1 MRQGRRRTAVAAT
14 LAVSAAVAGSVMT
27 PSGVQADTPVG
38 EGQLLPAV
46 EASPTGRYIVVV
58 NDDPLLVE
66 FSQDQLRSDNAKRK
80 GRDIA
85 RGHDELIAHAG
96 VQVDKTASYVNAL
109 NGFAV
114 QASPAEIERI
124 AAEPGVRTVLPDLL
138 YQPDTDVSQEF
149 LGLNDAGGAYAS
161 GLDGEGVVIG
171 VIDSG
176 IWPEHPSLADD
187 GTYAAPPVS
196 IDPVDLDGVVYDGCD
211 FGDTEHALAAGLEDA
226 PFTCNNK
233 LIGARHVMPAYLDS
247 PGLTQVEYA
256 SARDEDGHGTH
267 TATTAAGNADVQ
279 AEIFGNDFGLVTGI
293 APRAHVVAYK
303 ALGIDGGYGSDLAL
317 AIDLAVADGVDVINY
332 SIGSS
337 SPAIGPDDIA
347 FLFAA
352 GAGVHV
358 ATSAGNSGPGAAT
371 LGSPSSVPWLTTV
384 GASTHTRTYRGT
396 MTLGDGT
403 VLEGASITESTDMV
417 PLVDAV
423 DLGNELCLPDAWA
436 AGTDLTGQIVLC
448 RRGQNARVEKS
459 LAAAQVNAAG
469 MILYNASPTETLTA
483 DPHYLAAIHITAD
496 DGAVVKNYLAATEA
510 PVAQINGWEQV
521 ERPGSVMADFSS
533 RGENLL
539 SADILKPDVTAPGV
553 DILAGNTPTP
563 TLGRPGQYFQAISG
577 TSMSSPHVAGLMAL
591 IDQAHPDWSPAAVKS
606 ALMTTARQDVLKEDG
621 STPADPFDMGAGH
634 VDPAGPVA
642 AEGSI
647 FNPGIVFDNDIY
659 GAVAYTCGEGFE
671 LFTRATCDSI
681 VGAGYPTDASD
692 YNQASIAI
700 GELAGTQ
707 TVTRTMTNVAG
718 RALNLTASFE
728 APDGFEVS
736 ISPSKVTVPVGRT
749 ATFEI
754 TVTAVDP
761 QPKQWAFGSMTL
773 TETSKGK
780 GKQHSAR
787 VPIAVRAVAVAAPL
801 EIGPVPIAD
810 GGVSFDVQFG
820 YNGAYQ
826 ALGHGLSE
834 ALPLDPD
841 TPLSVAQDP
850 DQTWEFN
857 DLFAPWGDYR
867 IIETDGSALVRITV
881 PPIEASPDADIDV
894 FVYEF
899 VGGNTIAEIA
909 SSTNGGTDELVD
921 LLLPA
926 DNAYLIAVHGW
937 LVPGGGPID
946 VPVYVAD
953 VPLATDGNL
962 EVSSTDTAVLGGTA
976 TVDAS
981 WPTDLAG
988 DDYLGVV
995 SHGPVDE
1002 RTDFTIVEVG
1012 G

>member
-1 MRQGRRRTAVAAT
+1 VAAA
-14 LAVSAAVAGSVMT
+14 LAVSVAAVGSVMT
-27 PSGVQADTPVG
+27 SSGAQAEQSFTPAG
-38 EGQLLPAV
+38 EEPLLPAV
-46 EASPTGRYIVVV
+46 EASPTGRYIVVL
-58 NDDPLLVE
+58 NDEPLLAQFE
-66 FSQDQLRSDNAKRK
+66 QDQLQSTNAKTK
-80 GRDIA
+80 GKAIA
-85 RGHDELIAHAG
+85 KGHDRLISDAG

-114 QASPAEIERI
+114 GASTTEIQKI
-124 AAEPGVRTVLPDLL
+124 AAQPGVRTVMPDLL
-138 YQPDTDVSQEF
+138 YEADTDVSQEF
-149 LGLNDAGGAYAS
+149 LGLNDEGGAYLS
-161 GLDGEGVVIG
+161 GLTGEGVVVG

-176 IWPEHPSLADD
+176 IWPEHPSVADD
-187 GTYAAPPVS
+187 GSYGTPPIS
-196 IDPVDLDGVVYDGCD
+196 IDMIEIEGQTSSGCD
-211 FGDTEHALAAGLEDA
+211 FGDTEHVLAEGLVDD

-233 LIGARHVMPAYLDS
+233 LIGARHVMPTYLAAT
-247 PGLTQVEYA
+247 GLTPVEYN

-279 AEIFGNDFGLVTGI
+279 ASIFGNDFGLVTGI

-303 ALGIDGGYGSDLAL
+303 ALGTEGGYGSDLAL
-317 AIDLAVADGVDVINY
+317 AIDTAVADGVDVINY

-352 GAGVHV
+352 SAGVHV

-396 MTLGDGT
+396 TTLGDGT
-403 VLEGASITESTDMV
+403 VLQGATITEATDMV
-417 PLVDAV
+417 PLVDALDV
-423 DLGNELCLPDAWA
+423 GNELCVPGAWPD
-436 AGTDLTGQIVLC
+436 GTDLTGQIVLC
-448 RRGQNARVEKS
+448 RRGDIARVEKS
-459 LAAAQVNAAG
+459 LAAAEVNAAG
-469 MILYNASPTETLTA
+469 MILYNAAPNESLVA
-483 DPHYLAAIHITAD
+483 DPHYLASIHITAE
-496 DGAVVKNYLAATEA
+496 DGAVVKGYLAGAEA
-510 PVAQINGWEQV
+510 PMAQINGWEEV
-521 ERPGSVMADFSS
+521 ERAGSVMADFSS

-621 STPADPFDMGAGH
+621 ATPADPFDMGAGH
-634 VDPAGPVA
+634 VDPSGPIG

-647 FNPGIVFDNDIY
+647 FNPGIVFDNDIV
-659 GAVAYTCGEGFE
+659 GAAAYSCGESLE
-671 LFTRATCDSI
+671 IFTKETCENL
-681 VGAGYPTDASD
+681 VAAGYSTDASD

-707 TVTRTMTNVAG
+707 TVTRTITNVAG

-728 APDGFEVS
+728 APAGFEASVS
-736 ISPSKVTVPVGRT
+736 PAKVTVPSGKS
-749 ATFEI
+749 ATFEV
-754 TVTAVDP
+754 TFTAVDP

-773 TETSKGK
+773 TERSKGQ
-780 GKQHSAR
+780 GKQYSAR
-787 VPIAVRAVAVAAPL
+787 VPIALRAVAVAAPL
-801 EIGPVPIAD
+801 EVGPVPIAD
-810 GGVSFDVQFG
+810 GGTSFDVQFG
-820 YNGAYQ
+820 YNGTYQ
-826 ALGHGLSE
+826 ALGHGLVPAAGI
-834 ALPLDPD
+834 ALP
-841 TPLSVAQDP
+841 VEQDP
-850 DQTWEFN
+850 NQTWEFG
-857 DLFAPWGDYR
+857 DLFEPWGPYVTFST
-867 IIETDGSALVRITV
+867 TDSALVRIAI
-881 PPIEASPDADIDV
+881 PPIDSVPDADIDLY
-894 FVYEF
+894 VYEF
-899 VGGNTIAEIA
+899 VGPGIIAQIA

-926 DNAYLIAVHGW
+926 NNTYLVAAHGW

-946 VPVYVAD
+946 VPIQVWD

-962 EVSSTDTAVLGGTA
+962 DVTSTDTAVLGGTA
-976 TVDAS
+976 GVDVT
-981 WPTDLAG
+981 WPTDLPEA
-988 DDYLGVV
+988 DYLGVV
-995 SHGPVDE
+995 SHGPVDQ